1 MHKVISCLGPI
12 LFVAIVLA
20 GCGGSM
26 SSTQTPLGTN
36 MAQVSLTIHDNPPT
50 GVTVLSFEIEV
61 TGAALQRGDSS
72 SSQPVSMLSVPEDIE
87 LKHLQ
92 TESALLASRSVP
104 TGTYSG
110 LMVSFANPRMTI
122 QNQTGA
128 TLTLGTQTCSDQQV
142 CEFDPKLNQSSVT
155 VQAPTT
161 PFPITL
167 AMNSPLVLKMDFNI
181 DTSIQQS
188 DLSITPTISVVQ
200 LPPPNSSG
208 GNQGDE
214 DMELIGQVASIDQT
228 MHTFTIQS
236 GMNGP
241 SFTISADSTTQ
252 FDFGTSCSAENFSCL
267 QTGQIVKVD
276 AKMKPDGSLLAFE
289 VKFFQPPNQMSFAG
303 TVTSVNTVNT
313 VNMGASSFQIVLF
326 DEESFGGGDE
336 MGSFSMGAPLTIN
349 LASQATFSIDTSGF
363 MFPSGLNFAS
373 TADLMV
379 GQEVR
384 LHPTGA
390 PTGTPPNL
398 MVTVDQVQ
406 LEPSRVTGTVTAVNT
421 GSNPQTFTLGNLPS
435 FFTNAGITSIQVD
448 VLATTQFET
457 EEDQSFSGL
466 SSFKPGDM
474 VSVRG
479 PLFKTMTMPTMA
491 AEKVVKR
498 STSSGTSD

>member
-1 MHKVISCLGPI
+1 
-12 LFVAIVLA
+12 
-20 GCGGSM
+20 
-26 SSTQTPLGTN
+26 
-36 MAQVSLTIHDNPPT
+36 MAQVSLTIHDNPPM
-50 GVTVLSFEIEV
+50 GVTVLSFELEV
-61 TGAALQRGDSS
+61 TGATLQPSGSS
-72 SSQPVSMLSVPEDIE
+72 SSQPVSMLSEPQDIE
-87 LKHLQ
+87 IEHLQ

-110 LMVSFANPRMTI
+110 LMVTFANPRMTI

-128 TLTLGTQTCSDQQV
+128 PLTLGTQTCSDQQV
-142 CEFDPKLNQSSVT
+142 CEFAPKLNQSSVT
-155 VQAPTT
+155 VQAPTQ

-167 AMNSPLVLKMDFNI
+167 TMNSPVVLKMDFNI

-188 DLSITPTISVVQ
+188 DLSITPMISVVQ

-214 DMELIGQVASIDQT
+214 DMELIGKVTSIPSSS
-228 MHTFTIQS
+228 TFIIQS

-241 SFTISADSTTQ
+241 SFTIATDTNTQ
-252 FDFGTSCSAENFSCL
+252 FDFGTSCSAENFTCL
-267 QTGQIVKVD
+267 QKGQTVKVD

-289 VKFFQPPNQMSFAG
+289 VKFFQPPNEMSFAG
-303 TVTSVNTVNT
+303 AITSVDT
-313 VNMGASSFQIVLF
+313 GSFKIVLF
-326 DEESFGGGDE
+326 DEEFFGGGGD
-336 MGSFSMGAPLTIN
+336 MGSFSMGAPVTIT
-349 LASQATFSIDTSGF
+349 LAPQATFSVDTGGF

-373 TADLMV
+373 AADLMV

-384 LHPTGA
+384 LHPTGP

-406 LEPSRVTGTVTAVNT
+406 LEPSFVTGTVTAVNT
-421 GSNPQTFTLGNLPS
+421 SSNPQTFTLGSLPS

-448 VLATTQFET
+448 VLATTLFET
-457 EEDQSFSGL
+457 EEDQTFSGL
-466 SSFKPGDM
+466 STFKTGDM

-491 AEKVVKR
+491 AEKVVNR
-498 STSSGTSD
+498 SMSSGTSD

>member
-1 MHKVISCLGPI
+1 MRKDILCLGPLLI
-12 LFVAIVLA
+12 VAMVLA
-20 GCGGSM
+20 GCGGGM

-36 MAQVSLTIHDNPPT
+36 MSQVSLTIHDNPPM
-50 GVTVLSFEIEV
+50 GVTVLSFDIEV
-61 TGAALQRGDSS
+61 TGAALQPSDS
-72 SSQPVSMLSVPEDIE
+72 SSQPVSMLSEPEDIE
-87 LKHLQ
+87 LEHLQ
-92 TESALLASRSVP
+92 TESALLASKSVP
-104 TGTYSG
+104 TGTYNS
-110 LMVSFANPRMTI
+110 LMVSFANPKMTI
-122 QNQTGA
+122 QNQTGM
-128 TLTLGTQTCSDQQV
+128 TLTLGSQMCADKQV

-155 VQAPTT
+155 VQAPTQ

-167 AMNSPLVLKMDFNI
+167 TMNSPVVLKLDFNL

-188 DLSITPTISVVQ
+188 DLSITPTVSLVQ
-200 LPPPNSSG
+200 LPPPSSNG
-208 GNQGDE
+208 GDQGDE

-228 MHTFTIQS
+228 MHTFTIQRA
-236 GMNGP
+236 MNGP
-241 SFTISADSTTQ
+241 SFTIATDTNTQ

-303 TVTSVNTVNT
+303 TVTSI
-313 VNMGASSFQIVLF
+313 MAGANSFQIVLF
-326 DEESFGGGDE
+326 DEESFGGGDG
-336 MGSFSMGAPLTIN
+336 MGSLSMGAPLTIN
-349 LASQATFSIDTSGF
+349 LAPQATFSIDTSSF

-373 TADLMV
+373 IADLMV

-406 LEPSRVTGTVTAVNT
+406 LEPSSVTGTVTAVNT

-457 EEDQSFSGL
+457 EEDQTFSGL
-466 SSFKPGDM
+466 SSFKAGDM

-479 PLFKTMTMPTMA
+479 PLFNTMTMATMA

-498 STSSGTSD
+498 SMSSGTSD

>member
-1 MHKVISCLGPI
+1 MRKAISCLGLI
-12 LFVAIVLA
+12 LFVVIVLA
-20 GCGGSM
+20 GCGGSI
-26 SSTQTPLGTN
+26 SSTPTPLGTN
-36 MAQVSLTIHDNPPT
+36 MAQVSLTIHDNPPM

-61 TGAALQRGDSS
+61 TGATLQPSGSS
-72 SSQPVSMLSVPEDIE
+72 SSQPVSMLSEPQDIE
-87 LKHLQ
+87 IEHLQ

-110 LMVSFANPRMTI
+110 LMVTFASPRMTI

-155 VQAPTT
+155 VQAPTQ

-167 AMNSPLVLKMDFNI
+167 NMNSPVVLKMDFNI

-241 SFTISADSTTQ
+241 SFTIATDTNTQ
-252 FDFGTSCSAENFSCL
+252 FDFGTSCSGEDFSCL
-267 QTGQIVKVD
+267 QKGQTVKVD

-289 VKFFQPPNQMSFAG
+289 VKFFQPPNEMSFAG
-303 TVTSVNTVNT
+303 AITSVDT
-313 VNMGASSFQIVLF
+313 GSFKIVLF
-326 DEESFGGGDE
+326 DEEFFGGGGD

-349 LASQATFSIDTSGF
+349 LAPQATFSIDTSGF
-363 MFPSGLNFAS
+363 MLLSGLNFAS
-373 TADLMV
+373 AADLMV

-384 LHPTGA
+384 LHPTGP

-406 LEPSRVTGTVTAVNT
+406 LEPSFVTGTITAINT
-421 GSNPQTFTLGNLPS
+421 SSNPQSFTLGSLPS

-448 VLATTQFET
+448 VLSTTQFET
-457 EEDQSFSGL
+457 EEDQMFSGL

-479 PLFKTMTMPTMA
+479 PLFKTMTMSTMA

-498 STSSGTSD
+498 SMSSGTSD

>member
-1 MHKVISCLGPI
+1 MRKVISSLGLI
-12 LFVAIVLA
+12 LPVAIVLA
-20 GCGGSM
+20 GCGGGM

-36 MAQVSLTIHDNPPT
+36 MAQVSLTIHDSPPM
-50 GVTVLSFEIEV
+50 GMTVLSFEIEV
-61 TGAALQRGDSS
+61 TGAALQPGDS
-72 SSQPVSMLSVPEDIE
+72 SSQPVSMLSEPEDIE
-87 LKHLQ
+87 LEHLQ

-104 TGTYSG
+104 TGTYNG
-110 LMVSFANPRMTI
+110 LMVTFANPRMTI

-128 TLTLGTQTCSDQQV
+128 PITLGTQTCSDQQV
-142 CEFDPKLNQSSVT
+142 CKFNAKLNQSSVT
-155 VQAPTT
+155 VQAPTP

-167 AMNSPLVLKMDFNI
+167 TMNSPVVLKMDFNI
-181 DTSIQQS
+181 NTSIQQS
-188 DLSITPTISVVQ
+188 DLSITPTISLVQ
-200 LPPPNSSG
+200 LPPPNSSDG
-208 GNQGDE
+208 SQGDE
-214 DMELIGQVASIDQT
+214 DMELIGQVASRDQT
-228 MHTFTIQS
+228 KNTFIIQR

-241 SFTISADSTTQ
+241 SFTIATDSNTH
-252 FDFGTSCSAENFSCL
+252 FDFGTSCSAANFSCL

-303 TVTSVNTVNT
+303 SVTSVST
-313 VNMGASSFQIVLF
+313 SSFQIVLF
-326 DEESFGGGDE
+326 DEEFFGGGDE
-336 MGSFSMGAPLTIN
+336 MGSFSMGVPLTIN
-349 LASQATFSIDTSGF
+349 LAPQATFSIDTSSF
-363 MFPSGLNFAS
+363 MLPSGLNFAS
-373 TADLMV
+373 IADLMV

-384 LHPTGA
+384 LHPTAA

-406 LEPSRVTGTVTAVNT
+406 LEPSFVTGSVTAVNT
-421 GSNPQTFTLGNLPS
+421 SSNPQSFTLGSLPS
-435 FFTNAGITSIQVD
+435 FLTNAGITSIQVD

-457 EEDQSFSGL
+457 EEDQTFSGL

>member
-1 MHKVISCLGPI
+1 MRKAISCLGPI

-20 GCGGSM
+20 GCGGGI

-36 MAQVSLTIHDNPPT
+36 MAQVSLTIHDNPPM

-61 TGAALQRGDSS
+61 TGAALQPGDS
-72 SSQPVSMLSVPEDIE
+72 SSQPVSMLSEPEDIE
-87 LKHLQ
+87 LEHLQ

-104 TGTYSG
+104 TGTYSS

-122 QNQTGA
+122 QNQTGN
-128 TLTLGTQTCSDQQV
+128 TLMLGSQSCLTQQI

-155 VQAPTT
+155 VQAPTQ

-167 AMNSPLVLKMDFNI
+167 TMNSPVVLKMDFNLN
-181 DTSIQQS
+181 TSIQQN
-188 DLSITPTISVVQ
+188 DLSMTPMISLVQ
-200 LPPPNSSG
+200 LPPPNSSS

-214 DMELIGQVASIDQT
+214 DMELTSQVASIDQT
-228 MHTFTIQS
+228 GHTFVIKS

-241 SFTISADSTTQ
+241 SYTIATDTNTQ

-276 AKMKPDGSLLAFE
+276 AKMKPDGSLLAFD

-303 TVTSVNTVNT
+303 SVTSVST
-313 VNMGASSFQIVLF
+313 SSFQIVLF
-326 DEESFGGGDE
+326 DEESFGSGDE
-336 MGSFSMGAPLTIN
+336 MGSFSMGVPLTIN
-349 LASQATFSIDTSGF
+349 LATQTTFSIDTGGF

-373 TADLMV
+373 IADLMA

-390 PTGTPPNL
+390 PTGTPPSL

-406 LEPSRVTGTVTAVNT
+406 LEPSFVTGTVTAVNT
-421 GSNPQTFTLGNLPS
+421 SSNPQTFTLGSLPS
-435 FFTNAGITSIQVD
+435 FFTNAGITSIQGD
-448 VLATTQFET
+448 VLATTMFET
-457 EEDQSFSGL
+457 EEDQTFPGL
-466 SSFKPGDM
+466 TTFKTGDT

-491 AEKVVKR
+491 AEKVVNR
-498 STSSGTSD
+498 SMSSGGTSD

>member
-1 MHKVISCLGPI
+1 MRKAILCLGPLLI
-12 LFVAIVLA
+12 VAMVLA
-20 GCGGSM
+20 GCGGGM

-36 MAQVSLTIHDNPPT
+36 MSQVSLTIHDNPPM
-50 GVTVLSFEIEV
+50 GVTVLSFDIEV
-61 TGAALQRGDSS
+61 TGAALQPSDS
-72 SSQPVSMLSVPEDIE
+72 SSQPVSMLSEPEDIE
-87 LKHLQ
+87 LEHLQ

-128 TLTLGTQTCSDQQV
+128 TLTLGTKTCSDQQV

-155 VQAPTT
+155 VEAPTQ

-167 AMNSPLVLKMDFNI
+167 TMNSPVVLKLDFNL
-181 DTSIQQS
+181 DTSIQQN
-188 DLSITPTISVVQ
+188 DLSITPTISLVQ

-208 GNQGDE
+208 GDQGDE
-214 DMELIGQVASIDQT
+214 DMELIGRVASIDQSS
-228 MHTFTIQS
+228 HTFVIQS

-241 SFTISADSTTQ
+241 SFTIATDSSTQ
-252 FDFGTSCSAENFSCL
+252 FDFGMSCSAENFTCL

-303 TVTSVNTVNT
+303 TVTSVS
-313 VNMGASSFQIVLF
+313 ASSFQIVLF

-349 LASQATFSIDTSGF
+349 LAPQATFSIDTSSF

-373 TADLMV
+373 IADLMV

-390 PTGTPPNL
+390 STGTPPNL

-406 LEPSRVTGTVTAVNT
+406 LEPSFVTGSVTAVNT
-421 GSNPQTFTLGNLPS
+421 SSNPQSFTLGSLPS

-448 VLATTQFET
+448 VLATTQFKT

-491 AEKVVKR
+491 AEKVVRR

>member
-1 MHKVISCLGPI
+1 MRKVISSLGLI
-12 LFVAIVLA
+12 LLVAIVLA
-20 GCGGSM
+20 GCGSGM

-36 MAQVSLTIHDNPPT
+36 MAQVSLTIHDSPPM
-50 GVTVLSFEIEV
+50 GMTVLSFEIEV
-61 TGAALQRGDSS
+61 TGAALQPGDS
-72 SSQPVSMLSVPEDIE
+72 SSQPVSMLSEPEDIE
-87 LKHLQ
+87 LEHLQ

-110 LMVSFANPRMTI
+110 LLVTFANPRMTI

-128 TLTLGTQTCSDQQV
+128 PITLGTQTCSDQQV
-142 CEFDPKLNQSSVT
+142 CKFNAKLNQSSVT
-155 VQAPTT
+155 VQAPTP

-167 AMNSPLVLKMDFNI
+167 TMNSPVVLKMDFNI
-181 DTSIQQS
+181 NTSIQQS
-188 DLSITPTISVVQ
+188 DLSITPTISLVQ

-208 GNQGDE
+208 GSQGDE
-214 DMELIGQVASIDQT
+214 DMELIGQVASRDQT
-228 MHTFTIQS
+228 KNTFILQR

-241 SFTISADSTTQ
+241 SFTIATDSNTH
-252 FDFGTSCSAENFSCL
+252 FDFGTSCSAANFSCL

-303 TVTSVNTVNT
+303 SVTSVST
-313 VNMGASSFQIVLF
+313 SSFQIVLF
-326 DEESFGGGDE
+326 DEEFFGGGDE
-336 MGSFSMGAPLTIN
+336 MGSFSMGVPLTIN
-349 LASQATFSIDTSGF
+349 LAPQATFSIDTSSF
-363 MFPSGLNFAS
+363 MLPSGLNFAS
-373 TADLMV
+373 IADLMV

-384 LHPTGA
+384 LHPTAA

-406 LEPSRVTGTVTAVNT
+406 LEPSFVTGSVTAVNT
-421 GSNPQTFTLGNLPS
+421 SSNPQSFTLGSLPS
-435 FFTNAGITSIQVD
+435 FLTNAGITSIQVD

-457 EEDQSFSGL
+457 EEDQTFSGL

-498 STSSGTSD
+498 SMSSGTSD

>member
-1 MHKVISCLGPI
+1 MRKAISRLGP
-12 LFVAIVLA
+12 LLLVAIVLA
-20 GCGGSM
+20 GCGGGM
-26 SSTQTPLGTN
+26 NSTLTPSGTN
-36 MAQVSLTIHDNPPT
+36 MAQVSLTIHDNPPM

-61 TGAALQRGDSS
+61 TGATLQPSGSS
-72 SSQPVSMLSVPEDIE
+72 SSQPVSMLSEPEDIE
-87 LKHLQ
+87 IEHLQ

-110 LMVSFANPRMTI
+110 LMVTFANPRMTI

-128 TLTLGTQTCSDQQV
+128 PLTLGTQTCSDQQV

-155 VQAPTT
+155 VQAPTQ

-167 AMNSPLVLKMDFNI
+167 TMNSPLVLKMDFNI

-188 DLSITPTISVVQ
+188 DLSITPTISVMQ
-200 LPPPNSSG
+200 LPPLNSSG
-208 GNQGDE
+208 GNEGDE
-214 DMELIGQVASIDQT
+214 DVELIGQIASIDQT
-228 MHTFTIQS
+228 MHTFTVQS

-241 SFTISADSTTQ
+241 SFTIATDTNTQ
-252 FDFGTSCSAENFSCL
+252 FDFGTSCSMENFTCL
-267 QTGQIVKVD
+267 KTGQIVKVD

-289 VKFFQPPNQMSFAG
+289 VKFFQPPNEMSFSGA
-303 TVTSVNTVNT
+303 VTSVNTGT
-313 VNMGASSFQIVLF
+313 SSFQIVLL
-326 DEESFGGGDE
+326 DEEFFGGGGD
-336 MGSFSMGAPLTIN
+336 MGSFSMGAPVTIT
-349 LASQATFSIDTSGF
+349 LAPQPTFSVDASGF

-373 TADLMV
+373 AADLMV

-384 LHPTGA
+384 LHPTGL

-398 MVTVDQVQ
+398 MVTADQVQ
-406 LEPSRVTGTVTAVNT
+406 LEPSFVTGSVTAVNT
-421 GSNPQTFTLGNLPS
+421 SNNPQTFTLGSLPS

-457 EEDQSFSGL
+457 EEDQTFSGL
-466 SSFKPGDM
+466 SSFKSGDM

-491 AEKVVKR
+491 AEKVVNR
-498 STSSGTSD
+498 SMSSGTSD